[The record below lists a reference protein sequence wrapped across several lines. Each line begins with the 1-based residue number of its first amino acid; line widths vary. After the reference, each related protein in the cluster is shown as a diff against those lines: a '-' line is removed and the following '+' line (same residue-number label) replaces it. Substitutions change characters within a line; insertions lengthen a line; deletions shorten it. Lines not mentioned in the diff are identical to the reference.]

1 MVPLGLPYDSPII
14 HQPSAQLGE
23 AQETGSNMTAPA
35 AQGDP
40 FASIPVT
47 GGGGL
52 PGARHLEGRVVI
64 IRPVRVDE
72 TTLAFNKKDSAP
84 TVIADIIVV
93 DGGDLVYGDQVNNSG
108 QQLKPPTHRV
118 STPAMF
124 TGWMDSHAY
133 IVNPCRDMLRAGQ
146 PVTVGIIER
155 GTQGNKP
162 YFLTETHTDV
172 DRKPRTDPSFA
183 QRRQNAIDLW
193 NAFQTGEW
201 KPPTPVE
208 LNPTPVAAQGGW
220 VQTGVGPAPVSA
232 ATPWGQPAQ
241 AQPVAQAAPAGWGAP
256 PPSPPAGPPQRD
268 LSVPVPGLEQHWAL
282 GTEQQRRDAWRVYD
296 EQHPA
301 PVESPSPWGGQPVA
315 AAQSTPWG

>member
-1 MVPLGLPYDSPII
+1 
-14 HQPSAQLGE
+14 
-23 AQETGSNMTAPA
+23 MTAP
-35 AQGDP
+35 QNSPVDP
-40 FASIPVT
+40 FAPVPVT

-64 IRPVRVDE
+64 IQPIRVDE

-118 STPAMF
+118 STPAVF
-124 TGWMDSHAY
+124 RGWMDSHAY

-172 DRKPRTDPSFA
+172 DRKPRPA
-183 QRRQNAIDLW
+183 GHEQRRKLAIDVY
-193 NAFQTGEW
+193 NALQTGQW
-201 KPPTPVE
+201 TPPTPVE
-208 LNPTPVAAQGGW
+208 LNPTQQPAAQPSWAPQTVQQQAAAVNQGWGAQPQPAAQGW
-220 VQTGVGPAPVSA
+220 NTAASA
-232 ATPWGQPAQ
+232 EPQPSAFAQ
-241 AQPVAQAAPAGWGAP
+241 QAAAQGWGSAP
-256 PPSPPAGPPQRD
+256 SSAPQTASPD
-268 LSVPVPGLEQHWAL
+268 LSRPVPGFESMWQ
-282 GTEQQRRDAWRVYD
+282 GMSEQQRAALW
-296 EQHPA
+296 
-301 PVESPSPWGGQPVA
+301 
-315 AAQSTPWG
+315 AAQPAGQEAPQATPFG

>member
-1 MVPLGLPYDSPII
+1 
-14 HQPSAQLGE
+14 
-23 AQETGSNMTAPA
+23 MT
-35 AQGDP
+35 DP

-172 DRKPRTDPSFA
+172 DRKPRTDPSYA

-193 NAFQTGEW
+193 NAFQTGQW
-201 KPPTPVE
+201 SPPTPVE

-232 ATPWGQPAQ
+232 ATSWGASPGAAPLGNPAATPWGQPAQ
-241 AQPVAQAAPAGWGAP
+241 AQPVAQAAPAGWGAQP
-256 PPSPPAGPPQRD
+256 SSPPAGPPQRD

-296 EQHPA
+296 ETHPA
-301 PVESPSPWGGQPVA
+301 QAAPQPVPA
-315 AAQSTPWG
+315 TTPWG

>member
-1 MVPLGLPYDSPII
+1 
-14 HQPSAQLGE
+14 
-23 AQETGSNMTAPA
+23 MTAPA

-172 DRKPRTDPSFA
+172 DRKPRTDPQYA
-183 QRRQNAIDLW
+183 VRRQNAIDLW
-193 NAFQTGEW
+193 NAFQTGQW
-201 KPPTPVE
+201 TPPTPVE
-208 LNPTPVAAQGGW
+208 LNPTPAAAHAAQGGW
-220 VQTGVGPAPVSA
+220 VQTGVGPAPAAAGWNTPTSA
-232 ATPWGQPAQ
+232 APQPSPFGQTS
-241 AQPVAQAAPAGWGAP
+241 APAGWGAP
-256 PPSPPAGPPQRD
+256 TVVPSSPPVRD
-268 LSVPVPGLEQHWAL
+268 LSVPVPGLEAHWSA

-296 EQHPA
+296 EQHPQQAA
-301 PVESPSPWGGQPVA
+301 PQPIA
-315 AAQSTPWG
+315 AATPWG

>member
-1 MVPLGLPYDSPII
+1 MTVP
-14 HQPSAQLGE
+14 Q
-23 AQETGSNMTAPA
+23 NV
-35 AQGDP
+35 DP
-40 FASIPVT
+40 FAPVPVT

-118 STPAMF
+118 STPCMF
-124 TGWMDSHAY
+124 TGWMDSHNY

-172 DRKPRTDPSFA
+172 DRKPRPA
-183 QRRQNAIDLW
+183 GHEQRRQRAIDLW
-193 NAFQTGEW
+193 NALQTGQW
-201 KPPTPVE
+201 TPPTPVE
-208 LNPTPVAAQGGW
+208 LNPTPTAQTLGAAPGWGG
-220 VQTGVGPAPVSA
+220 QTGQQFMQNAQALVGQPAAPSA
-232 ATPWGQPAQ
+232 WGQPAP
-241 AQPVAQAAPAGWGAP
+241 AAAAQAAPAGWGAP
-256 PPSPPAGPPQRD
+256 TAPVTPPSPPVRD
-268 LSVPVPGLEQHWAL
+268 LSTPVPGLEAHWAQ

-296 EQHPA
+296 EQHPQA
-301 PVESPSPWGGQPVA
+301 VAQVA
-315 AAQSTPWG
+315 APAATPWG

>member
-1 MVPLGLPYDSPII
+1 
-14 HQPSAQLGE
+14 
-23 AQETGSNMTAPA
+23 MTAP
-35 AQGDP
+35 QNVDP
-40 FASIPVT
+40 FAPVPVT

-64 IRPVRVDE
+64 IQPVRVDE

-84 TVIADIIVV
+84 TVMADIIVV

-118 STPAMF
+118 STPCVF
-124 TGWMDSHAY
+124 RGWMDSHAY

-172 DRKPRTDPSFA
+172 DRKPRPA
-183 QRRQNAIDLW
+183 GHEQRRQRAIDLW
-193 NAFQTGEW
+193 NALQTGQW
-201 KPPTPVE
+201 SPPTPVE
-208 LNPTPVAAQGGW
+208 LNPTPVA
-220 VQTGVGPAPVSA
+220 TSPAPGA
-232 ATPWGQPAQ
+232 WGQPA
-241 AQPVAQAAPAGWGAP
+241 APKTNAPFGAWGQPAPVAAQAAPAGWGAP
-256 PPSPPAGPPQRD
+256 AAPVTPSSPPVRD
-268 LSVPVPGLEQHWAL
+268 LTQPVPGLEAHWAQ

-296 EQHPA
+296 EQHPEAA
-301 PVESPSPWGGQPVA
+301 PTA
-315 AAQSTPWG
+315 TPWG

>member
-1 MVPLGLPYDSPII
+1 
-14 HQPSAQLGE
+14 
-23 AQETGSNMTAPA
+23 MTAP
-35 AQGDP
+35 QNDP

-52 PGARHLEGRVVI
+52 PGARHLEGRVMI

-172 DRKPRTDPSFA
+172 NRKPRTDPSYA

-193 NAFQTGEW
+193 NAFQTGQW
-201 KPPTPVE
+201 SPPTPVE
-208 LNPTPVAAQGGW
+208 LNPTPVAAQ
-220 VQTGVGPAPVSA
+220 PAAATSWGASPGAAPLASPA

-241 AQPVAQAAPAGWGAP
+241 AQPVAQAAPAGWGTQ
-256 PPSPPAGPPQRD
+256 PSSAPAGPPQRD

-296 EQHPA
+296 ETHPTPA
-301 PVESPSPWGGQPVA
+301 VPQPVSA
-315 AAQSTPWG
+315 ATPWG

>member
-1 MVPLGLPYDSPII
+1 
-14 HQPSAQLGE
+14 
-23 AQETGSNMTAPA
+23 MT
-35 AQGDP
+35 DP

-93 DGGDLVYGDQVNNSG
+93 DGGDLVYGDLVNNSG

-124 TGWMDSHAY
+124 TGWMDSHAH

-172 DRKPRTDPSFA
+172 NRKPRTDPSYA

-193 NAFQTGEW
+193 NAFQTGQW
-201 KPPTPVE
+201 SPPTPVE
-208 LNPTPVAAQGGW
+208 LNPTPVPAAQ
-220 VQTGVGPAPVSA
+220 PAASAWGASPGAAPLGNPA
-232 ATPWGQPAQ
+232 ATPWG
-241 AQPVAQAAPAGWGAP
+241 QPVAQAAPAGWGAQP
-256 PPSPPAGPPQRD
+256 SSPPAGPPQRD

-296 EQHPA
+296 ETHPA
-301 PVESPSPWGGQPVA
+301 PAAQPVA
-315 AAQSTPWG
+315 AAQATPWG

>member
-1 MVPLGLPYDSPII
+1 
-14 HQPSAQLGE
+14 
-23 AQETGSNMTAPA
+23 MTAPA

-72 TTLAFNKKDSAP
+72 TTLAFNKKDNAP

-162 YFLTETHTDV
+162 YFLTETHTGV
-172 DRKPRTDPSFA
+172 DRKPRTDPSYA

-193 NAFQTGEW
+193 NAFQTGQW
-201 KPPTPVE
+201 TPPTPVE
-208 LNPTPVAAQGGW
+208 LNPTPVAAAQPAASAWGG
-220 VQTGVGPAPVSA
+220 QTAQQFTQNAQAFNQPA

-241 AQPVAQAAPAGWGAP
+241 AQPVAQAAP
-256 PPSPPAGPPQRD
+256 PSSAPAGPSQRD

-301 PVESPSPWGGQPVA
+301 PVESPSPWGGQPVSA
-315 AAQSTPWG
+315 TQATPWG